1 MANNHKRTAESM
13 SVRFSGKYL
22 ELLDEIKELSA
33 KTEQSNNNVM
43 RYLMAIGLEAYK
55 RGAIAGFDGKVVLH
69 DDEVELSG
77 QQAQHL
83 NQHDS
88 ATMSNHLIINDV
100 ASEHSNS
107 NVVVL
112 SKKISS
118 NFLD

>member
-22 ELLDEIKELSA
+22 ELLDEIKELST
-33 KTEQSNNNVM
+33 KTEQSNNNIM

-55 RGAIAGFDGKVVLH
+55 RGAVAGFDGKVVLS
-69 DDEVELSG
+69 DDEVELNR

-88 ATMSNHLIINDV
+88 AIIYKPLLPNDV
-100 ASEHSNS
+100 ASENSNS
-107 NVVVL
+107 NVAVP
-112 SKKISS
+112 SKKTSS

>member
-22 ELLDEIKELSA
+22 ELLDEIKEIST

-55 RGAIAGFDGKVVLH
+55 RGAIAGFDGKVVLS
-69 DDEVELSG
+69 DDETELSG
-77 QQAQHL
+77 QQTQHL
-83 NQHDS
+83 NQHDL
-88 ATMSNHLIINDV
+88 ATISNPHITNDV
-100 ASEHSNS
+100 AAENLGGD
-107 NVVVL
+107 VGIP